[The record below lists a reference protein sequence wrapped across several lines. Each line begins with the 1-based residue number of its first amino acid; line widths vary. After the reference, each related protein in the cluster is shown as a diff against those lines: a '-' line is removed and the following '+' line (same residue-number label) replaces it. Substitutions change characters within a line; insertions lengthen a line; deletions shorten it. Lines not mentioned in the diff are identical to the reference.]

1 MTLQNTVDYLIDLLI
16 FELKYWDYSLQLKV

>member
-16 FELKYWDYSLQLKV
+16 LELKYWDYSLQLKV